1 MCRDTLKLKYLE
13 IKVKITILKSRIH
26 NTLSYFHLTKK
37 IYDFDYTGILETE
50 LFQLRKTIASIS
62 EYQSHES
69 SWHDITW
76 MKRAE
81 TVLQLFLDES
91 YESLQ
96 DGKLVLNVRVNRRNY
111 LRFMKIDPGDEFQST
126 LYHIKL
132 WNLYNE
138 IRKTYMRNWWD

>member
-1 MCRDTLKLKYLE
+1 
-13 IKVKITILKSRIH
+13 
-26 NTLSYFHLTKK
+26 
-37 IYDFDYTGILETE
+37 
-50 LFQLRKTIASIS
+50 
-62 EYQSHES
+62 
-69 SWHDITW
+69 

-81 TVLQLFLDES
+81 TILQLFLDES

>member
-69 SWHDITW
+69 SWHDIIW

-81 TVLQLFLDES
+81 TILQLFLDES